1 MACFIGLMFFASC
14 DPEIMQQLP
23 EVTFEEGEGY
33 LTHNTG
39 VRIGTEL
46 KFKVTVAPNSGS
58 ESELTG
64 MEFYIT
70 NANGV
75 KVLDEHPAIEDP
87 TDENTFIFT
96 YTPDA
101 LSTYTVTA
109 SVVDQ
114 AGKTKTDA
122 IVVGCFED
130 VQAGEYG
137 AYCGAMNLHGYVTS
151 NQIAGYDA
159 YQHEEIDI
167 KDVPVTITLG
177 ELNGNIIKIGL
188 DIDDS
193 YIALEG
199 TMEGNTVT
207 LSDID
212 FYKSIN
218 LFVSVAVHFT
228 TNITGVID
236 DDVMILSG
244 TAEGTGTARVIVAKL
259 DVTFEEGTVAGEL
272 QKMIAK

>member
-23 EVTFEEGEGY
+23 EINFVEGAGY

-46 KFKVTVAPNSGS
+46 SFKVTVAPNLGS
-58 ESELTG
+58 ESELSG

-70 NANGV
+70 NADGI
-75 KVLDEHPAIEDP
+75 KVLDEHPTIDDP

-114 AGKTKTDA
+114 AGKTKTA
-122 IVVGCFED
+122 TIVVGCFED

-137 AYCGAMNLHGYVTS
+137 AFCGAMNLHGYVTS
-151 NQIAGYDA
+151 NEIAGYDA
-159 YQHEEIDI
+159 YQHKEIDI
-167 KDVPVTITLG
+167 NDVPVTITLG
-177 ELNGNIIKIGL
+177 ELNGNNIKIGL

-193 YIALEG
+193 YVALEG
-199 TMEGNTVT
+199 LMEDNTVT
-207 LSDID
+207 LLDVD

-228 TNITGVID
+228 TNITGVIE
-236 DDVMILSG
+236 DDVMTLSG
-244 TAEGTGTARVIVAKL
+244 TAEGTGTARVIVTKL
-259 DVTFEEGTVAGEL
+259 DVNFEDGTVEGEL
-272 QKMIAK
+272 QKVAK